1 MPDNLARMSDH
12 DVPNEGAEG
21 EELPFR
27 PIDDAFQIDP
37 TPNSPDEES
46 NEKALQQRLHEYQA
60 AIQGEWF
67 VEEAYKE
74 GNLSPSEIRDKT
86 KELLTQA
93 VPKAVASLL
102 YLSQHAVNEQVKMK
116 AATYIIDKAI
126 GSEKGLVGNPLD
138 DLLTEIHAARD

>member
-1 MPDNLARMSDH
+1 MSNDFIPIEPPEDPDNHER
-12 DVPNEGAEG
+12 
-21 EELPFR
+21 ELN
-27 PIDDAFQIDP
+27 DAFSVDP
-37 TPNSPDEES
+37 TPDGPDEEL
-46 NEKALQQRLHEYQA
+46 NEKKLQEQLRNYQD

-74 GNLSPSEIRDKT
+74 GTLSPTEIRDKT

-102 YLSQHAVNEQVKMK
+102 YLSQHASNEATKFK

-138 DLLTEIHAARD
+138 DLLNEIHAARTE